1 MLFAYQFGEGEKLV
15 KKLFE
20 RARKEQPSIIFIG
33 YYKSWYSS
41 NDINSSF
48 SFLDEVDSLL
58 SDRSGGENDAMRRL
72 KDQFLIEING
82 VLIN

>member
-1 MLFAYQFGEGEKLV
+1 M
-15 KKLFE
+15 FE
-20 RARKEQPSIIFIG
+20 RAREEQPSIIFIG

-58 SDRSGGENDAMRRL
+58 SDRSGDEIDAMRRV